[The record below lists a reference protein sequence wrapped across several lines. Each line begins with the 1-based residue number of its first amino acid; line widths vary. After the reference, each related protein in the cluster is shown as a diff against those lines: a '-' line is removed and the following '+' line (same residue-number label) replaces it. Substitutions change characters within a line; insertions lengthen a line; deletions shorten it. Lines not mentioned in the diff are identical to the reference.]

1 MAEALAK
8 NPFYMKKL
16 MRECKVRDTSNDGFI
31 ARDDFE
37 IIIQRYKDMGYSD
50 QHIKVLSE
58 RYEKYMEVLG
68 IADPNAKL
76 TYEQVITNFL
86 KASNHVEVLEK
97 LIDGHFAIID
107 GNGDGEVSF
116 TEWVDSH
123 KAMGIDTAHAKA
135 SFAAMDKN
143 GDGAVSK
150 EEFMAYNKEFYVS
163 TEDTLNS
170 SILFG
175 PLD

>member
-1 MAEALAK
+1 
-8 NPFYMKKL
+8 MKKL
-16 MRECKVRDTSNDGFI
+16 MRECKVRDTSKDGYI

-50 QHIKVLSE
+50 QHLTVLSE
-58 RYEKYMEVLG
+58 RYETYMQVLG
-68 IADPNAKL
+68 IANPNTKL
-76 TYEQVITNFL
+76 TYEQVINNFL
-86 KASNHVEVLEK
+86 QASNHVEVLEQ

-107 GNGDGEVSF
+107 GNGDGVISF
-116 TEWVDSH
+116 NEWVDSH
-123 KAMGIDTAHAKA
+123 KAMGIDTAYAEA

-143 GDGAVSK
+143 GDGDVSK